1 MPYNSAK
8 KGNKKTVVYSGDSN
22 VLIRKNGTIAWRN
35 NNPGNMKCN
44 QGSFAKRHGAIGC
57 DGTFAIFPDTETG
70 RKAQVA
76 LLKIQKYQEKS
87 IREVIKAYSPDGNET
102 NYIKY
107 VTSNT
112 GLSGDSKLSEMKPQE
127 FSNLIHV
134 MRKFEDSRAGTEV
147 VMPAS
152 KNAPGEDAPNRT
164 LRRVGDTV
172 YRIENGRSKGSFICN
187 GKKK

>member
-1 MPYNSAK
+1 
-8 KGNKKTVVYSGDSN
+8 
-22 VLIRKNGTIAWRN
+22 
-35 NNPGNMKCN
+35 MKCN
-44 QGSFAKRHGAIGC
+44 QGSFTKRHGAIGC

-76 LLKIQKYQEKS
+76 LLKTQKYQDKS
-87 IREVIKAYSPDGNET
+87 IREVIKAYSPDGNEA

-127 FSNLIHV
+127 FNNLIGT
-134 MRKFEDSRAGTEV
+134 MRRFESSKAGTEV
-147 VMPAS
+147 TYSTS
-152 KNAPGEDAPNRT
+152 KSAPGGDASSRT

-172 YRIENGRSKGSFICN
+172 YRIDNGRGYGSFTSDR
-187 GKKK
+187 KKK